1 MTSILDMTAT
11 ELASNIAFGLVDPV
25 DAVSSYLERID
36 SREPQWRAW
45 AYVDREGALA
55 EAMIMAEEARSGALR
70 GPLHG
75 VPVGIK
81 DVFHAQGMPTLANS
95 KTMDADARYA
105 DSGVVAALRSAGAII
120 LGKCETVEFAGM
132 GVPPESRNPWN
143 PAHTGGGSSSGS
155 GVAVGARM
163 VPATIGTQTGGSNLR
178 PASYNGVAG
187 LKPSYG
193 ALSRVGLLP
202 VSWSLDHPGL
212 IARSAEDLDLIFRA
226 IAQNP
231 GMEAKRQDTWRIGV
245 LQDFFF
251 ETAEQETAD
260 IVRGALGRLG
270 AAGMQVETVA
280 LPDLFKAHQA
290 IHHLI
295 MSTEMAAYHAPRLAS
310 AGELMS
316 ERHRLLVQAFSL
328 VPAGYYLQALRAR
341 RMLRDAMLPL
351 FAAHPVLAMPT
362 TPAPAPEGLESTGN
376 ASLLTPWSL
385 LGFPAATIP
394 CGLAGN
400 GLPLGLQLVG
410 APGTDLTVIQAAIAA
425 ERVLGRLDLPD

>member
-1 MTSILDMTAT
+1 MSATLDLTAS
-11 ELASNIAFGLVDPV
+11 ELARGIADRSLNPV
-25 DAVSSYLERID
+25 ETLAAFLDRID
-36 SREPQWRAW
+36 AREGQWHAW
-45 AYVDREGALA
+45 AHVDRDGALA
-55 EAMIMAEEARSGALR
+55 QAKLMTSEASQGNLR

-75 VPVGIK
+75 VPVGVK
-81 DVFHAQGMPTLANS
+81 DVFHAEGMPTLANS
-95 KTMDADARYA
+95 QTMEADAIYA
-105 DSGVVAALRSAGAII
+105 DSGVVAALRAAGAII

-132 GVPPESRNPWN
+132 GVPPASRNPWN

-187 LKPSYG
+187 FKPSYG
-193 ALSRVGLLP
+193 ALSRDGLLP

-226 IAQNP
+226 IAQQP
-231 GMEAKRQDTWRIGV
+231 GSLASAPKKIGI
-245 LQDFFF
+245 LRDFFF
-251 ETAEQETAD
+251 ETSE
-260 IVRGALGRLG
+260 
-270 AAGMQVETVA
+270 AGTVDVVETSLGKLAASGLATNTVP
-280 LPDLFKAHQA
+280 LPELFKAHQA

-295 MSTEMAAYHAPRLAS
+295 MSTEMAVYHAPRLHHK
-310 AGELMS
+310 GDLMS
-316 ERHRLLVQAFSL
+316 PRHKLLVEAFSL
-328 VPAGYYLQALRAR
+328 VPASYYLQALRAR

-351 FAAHPVLAMPT
+351 FAEHPVLAMPT
-362 TPAPAPEGLESTGN
+362 TPGPAPEGLESTGN

-394 CGLAGN
+394 CGMSEN

-410 APGTDLTVIQAAIAA
+410 APGTDLTVIAAATAA
-425 ERVLGRLDLPD
+425 ESVLGRLNLPD